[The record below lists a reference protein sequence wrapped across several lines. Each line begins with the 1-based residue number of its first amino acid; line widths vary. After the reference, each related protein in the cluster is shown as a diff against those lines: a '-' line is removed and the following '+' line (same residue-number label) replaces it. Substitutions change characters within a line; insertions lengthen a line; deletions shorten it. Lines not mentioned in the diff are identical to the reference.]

1 MFPQITIRHNIG
13 NIIEIPNEL
22 NPKVFT
28 YLADNYAIGVTTLDV
43 DNAIDF
49 TAGAIITVLGTVGAE
64 NCEFGYPS
72 AHTDTNFTVAATK
85 QPHSRGDLVTQVN
98 YDQIVISKCATID
111 GSYSVLATVPL
122 FLTQTKTVQ
131 FDATGLTSDFYK
143 LQWKNSL
150 TGTLSTYSEPVSV
163 LTYPEDSVGSV
174 ITDVLLAMGVSP
186 NDPKITTPF
195 CIAAL
200 NDARQHVRSKLY
212 GIRHAWLEKFE
223 FPVKVLAGRNF
234 VWLPDDID
242 FIETDRSMLAARF
255 IMGNVMAPFNL
266 AYRDKRAWNQIAF
279 NVAGSKTVGETAIA
293 ATTIEVESA
302 GDFPFASSGSNT
314 AIVATNDYDETT
326 LSIEYTGVDLITNEL
341 TGVTGIDRILPEG
354 TQIWVTPTINQPV
367 TYTVYAEGDEQ
378 DSRGKIV
385 FDGIVPD
392 SMQGNNLYIDYY
404 KKFIKVQDL
413 YQRLPEPYREIY
425 KWYLRWA
432 IKYRKDITIA
442 QSDPDYKKFED
453 EVQALFDNLYTG
465 QSTTI
470 VTT

>member
-22 NPKVFT
+22 NAKVFT
-28 YLADNYAIGVTTLDV
+28 YLSNNFAIGVTALTV

-49 TAGAIITVLGTVGAE
+49 TSGSIIVVLGSVGAE

-72 AHTDTNFTVAATK
+72 AHTDTTFTVAATK

-111 GSYSVLATVPL
+111 GSYSVLATLSL
-122 FLTQTKTVQ
+122 FLTQQKTVQ
-131 FDATGLTSDFYK
+131 FDATGLTTDFYK

-150 TGTLSTYSEPVSV
+150 TSELSTYSEPVSV
-163 LTYPEDSVGSV
+163 LTYPTNSVGSI
-174 ITDVLLAMGVSP
+174 ITPVLRSMGISE
-186 NDPKITTPF
+186 NDPKITIPF
-195 CIAAL
+195 CISAL
-200 NDARQHVRSKLY
+200 NDAREYVRMKLY
-212 GIRHAWLEKFE
+212 GVRHAWLESFE
-223 FPVKVLAGRNF
+223 FPIKVLAGRNF
-234 VWLPDDID
+234 VWLPSDID
-242 FIETDRSMLAARF
+242 FIETDRSLLSARF
-255 IMGNVMAPFNL
+255 INGNVMAPFNL
-266 AYRDKRAWNQIAF
+266 AYRDKRSWNQYAF
-279 NVAGSKTVGETAIA
+279 NVAGSTTVGETAIA
-293 ATTIEVESA
+293 ATTVEVESA
-302 GDFPFASSGSNT
+302 GDFPFASSGSNI

-404 KKFIKVQDL
+404 KQFVQVVDL

-425 KWYLRWA
+425 KWYLRYA
-432 IKYRKDITIA
+432 IKYRKDITLA
-442 QSDPDYKKFED
+442 QSDPDYKKFE
-453 EVQALFDNLYTG
+453 ELVQALFDNLYTG
-465 QSTTI
+465 QDTII